1 MKYLKKIN
9 LNESKYEDILDILD
23 ILTYLKDDDIV
34 KESKFIMIHL
44 NKRLE
49 LKLSM
54 VKDHFKTENNIESL
68 QQTSHSLN
76 EISHALIRINQISD
90 ISFSFSGDKLS
101 IFFDYNKNVKKFLS
115 KVNNEGKYEINNIRD
130 SLDRP
135 LKLEMFRLPNDI
147 SNEFNQSSSF
157 ILNNDLSCRFITHV
171 SSWNQIGRVNND
183 PKLQEAI
190 VKEVSQY
197 GFEFV
202 RKWHDESW
210 GLEPY
215 GQVLWFEFYIKSV
228 I

>member
-23 ILTYLKDDDIV
+23 ILTDLKDDDIV
-34 KESKFIMIHL
+34 KESKFIMTHF

-49 LKLSM
+49 LEVSM
-54 VKDHFKTENNIESL
+54 VRDHFKTENNIESL
-68 QQTSHSLN
+68 QQTSHLLQN
-76 EISHALIRINQISD
+76 ISDTLVRINQISN

-101 IFFDYNKNVKKFLS
+101 IFFDYNKNVEKFLS
-115 KVNNEGKYEINNIRD
+115 KVDNEGRYEMNKIRD

-135 LKLEMFRLPNDI
+135 LKLELRLPHDMRD
-147 SNEFNQSSSF
+147 ESSSF

-171 SSWNQIGRVNND
+171 SSWQQIGRVNND

-202 RKWHDESW
+202 KKWHDESW

>member
-23 ILTYLKDDDIV
+23 ILTDLKDDNMV
-34 KESKFIMIHL
+34 EESKFIMIHIN
-44 NKRLE
+44 NKLE
-49 LKLSM
+49 LEVSM
-54 VKDHFKTENNIESL
+54 VRNHFKTENNIESL
-68 QQTSHSLN
+68 QQTSKLLN
-76 EISHALIRINQISD
+76 EISHALIRISQISD
-90 ISFSFSGDKLS
+90 ISFSFSGDNLT

-115 KVNNEGKYEINNIRD
+115 KVNEGKYEINNIRD
-130 SLDRP
+130 YLDEP
-135 LKLEMFRLPNDI
+135 LRLELFRLPNDI
-147 SNEFNQSSSF
+147 RDELDQSSSF
-157 ILNNDLSCRFITHV
+157 IINNDLSCRFITHV
-171 SSWNQIGRVNND
+171 SSWNQIGWVNND

-202 RKWHDESW
+202 KKWHDESW
-210 GLEPY
+210 GVEPY

>member
-23 ILTYLKDDDIV
+23 ILTDLKDDNIV
-34 KESKFIMIHL
+34 KESKFIMTIF

-49 LKLSM
+49 LEVSM
-54 VKDHFKTENNIESL
+54 VRNHFKTENNIESL
-68 QQTSHSLN
+68 QQTSKLLN
-76 EISHALIRINQISD
+76 EISHALIRISQISD
-90 ISFSFSGDKLS
+90 ISFSFSGDNLS

-115 KVNNEGKYEINNIRD
+115 KVNEGKYEINNIRD
-130 SLDRP
+130 YLDEP
-135 LKLEMFRLPNDI
+135 LRLELFRLPNDI
-147 SNEFNQSSSF
+147 RDEVDQSSSF
-157 ILNNDLSCRFITHV
+157 IINNDLSCRFITHV

-202 RKWHDESW
+202 KKWHDESW

>member
-23 ILTYLKDDDIV
+23 IITDLKDDNIV
-34 KESKFIMIHL
+34 EESKFIMIHVN
-44 NKRLE
+44 NKLE
-49 LKLSM
+49 LEVSM
-54 VKDHFKTENNIESL
+54 VRNHFKTENNIESL
-68 QQTSHSLN
+68 QQTSHLLN
-76 EISHALIRINQISD
+76 EISHALIRIGKISD
-90 ISFSFSGDKLS
+90 ISFSFSGNKLS
-101 IFFDYNKNVKKFLS
+101 IFFEYNKNVKKFLS

-130 SLDRP
+130 SSDKP
-135 LKLEMFRLPNDI
+135 LRLEL
-147 SNEFNQSSSF
+147 SF
-157 ILNNDLSCRFITHV
+157 IINNDLSCRFITHV
-171 SSWNQIGRVNND
+171 SSWHQIAKVNND

>member
-23 ILTYLKDDDIV
+23 ILTDLKDDNMV
-34 KESKFIMIHL
+34 EESKFIMIHIN
-44 NKRLE
+44 NKLE
-49 LKLSM
+49 LEVSM
-54 VKDHFKTENNIESL
+54 VRNHFKTENNIESL
-68 QQTSHSLN
+68 QQTSKLLN
-76 EISHALIRINQISD
+76 EISHALIRISQISD
-90 ISFSFSGDKLS
+90 ISFSFSGDNLS

-115 KVNNEGKYEINNIRD
+115 KVNEGKYEINNIRD
-130 SLDRP
+130 YLDEP
-135 LKLEMFRLPNDI
+135 LRLELFRLPNDI
-147 SNEFNQSSSF
+147 RDEVDQSSSF
-157 ILNNDLSCRFITHV
+157 IINNDLSCRFITHV
-171 SSWNQIGRVNND
+171 SSWNKIGRVNND

-202 RKWHDESW
+202 KKWHDESW

>member
-23 ILTYLKDDDIV
+23 ILTDLKDDDIV

-49 LKLSM
+49 LKVSM

-68 QQTSHSLN
+68 QQTSHLLN
-76 EISHALIRINQISD
+76 EISHALIRISQISD

-115 KVNNEGKYEINNIRD
+115 KVNNEGKHEINNIRD
-130 SLDRP
+130 SSGNP
-135 LKLEMFRLPNDI
+135 LRLELSELPYD
-147 SNEFNQSSSF
+147 FNQSSSF
-157 ILNNDLSCRFITHV
+157 ILNNDLSCRFITHL